1 MDIKKAF
8 NMPKPMKITG
18 RTSTITNSFVSSII
32 PFIPPSE
39 VEIKESLDILG
50 LSHEDLRCAYC
61 GDKSTEWDHL
71 RPLVENQKPTGYIS
85 EINNL
90 VPACGKCNQ
99 SKGNKH
105 WKVWISSP
113 AKLSPK
119 TKGVID
125 LNDRIKRLED
135 FERIRKPKKLDI
147 LDIVGKEDW
156 NKHWNNCG
164 KLHSMMKESQDH
176 AEQVKEK
183 IEKAIKQN

>member
-1 MDIKKAF
+1 MDMKNAL

-32 PFIPPSE
+32 PYFPPSE
-39 VEIKESLDILG
+39 IEKKESLDILG
-50 LSHEDLRCAYC
+50 LSYEDPRCAYC
-61 GDKSTEWDHL
+61 GEKATEWDHL
-71 RPLVENQKPTGYIS
+71 NPLVKNKKPTGYIY

-105 WKVWISSP
+105 WKKWITSS

-125 LNDRIKRLED
+125 LDDRIKRLED
-135 FERIRKPKKLDI
+135 YERIRKPKKLDI
-147 LDIVGKEDW
+147 VHIVGTGEW
-156 NKHWNNCG
+156 NKHWNNCRE
-164 KLHSMMKESQDH
+164 LHSMMKKSQDY
-176 AEQVKEK
+176 AEQIKGK
-183 IEKAIKQN
+183 IEKAIKQT